1 MSTSNTLVLEVAGRQ
16 VSLDQTHVTPAG
28 RFVSFA
34 DFCSAAGLPKAVKGE
49 KLVLSDSQKD
59 QKKELSKQHGKL
71 RQEFLRSTRVILGA
85 AAADPNL
92 SVPKLKAVYGKDESF
107 QGFNVNIRVAK
118 AVAEKGSNKI
128 AVLEAQIAELTAA
141 LAAKNAA

>member
-1 MSTSNTLVLEVAGRQ
+1 MSNSQLLLEIAGRQ
-16 VSLDQTHVTPAG
+16 VSLDQTHVTNAG

-34 DFCSAAGLPKAVKGE
+34 DFCVANGLPKAVKGE
-49 KLVLSDSQKD
+49 KLILSDSQKE
-59 QKKELSKQHGKL
+59 QRKELSKQHGKL

-107 QGFNVNIRVAK
+107 AGFNVNIRVAK
-118 AVAEKGSNKI
+118 AVAERGTNKL
-128 AVLEAQIAELTAA
+128 AVLEAEIERLTAE